1 MSKFF
6 EIICIILSVIGGL
19 LGFLNGCV
27 LISSVHGWLDPHIG
41 CFSYTVAVPLSAILA
56 PAVFFFLPWFDAWAH
71 DSAVN
76 ERIFWIWAS
85 FGISIILLML
95 FSLLAALTEK
105 KTSEK

>member
-6 EIICIILSVIGGL
+6 EIIYNILSVIGGL
-19 LGFLNGCV
+19 LGFLSGCV
-27 LISSVHGWLDPHIG
+27 LISSVDVWLDPHIG

-56 PAVFFFLPWFDAWAH
+56 PAVVFFLPWFHAWAH

-85 FGISIILLML
+85 FWISIILLLL
-95 FSLLAALTEK
+95 FPFIAALAEK
-105 KTSEK
+105 KTSGK